1 MKILIT
7 EEQLD
12 DVRKKLLRKIWS
24 VKPYFEE
31 AYLISVGIKN
41 DWNAR
46 DKAIGWFAE
55 FLGDE
60 VIDKRLEEIFGG
72 YNLRVDN
79 CGSYN
84 FEFDIVDYTL
94 YDENEGMGKDFVH
107 LVLEVD
113 CKVDVGRGTV
123 VIDGEEMSLDVAIQ
137 NEEYGWEVSGEV
149 VGCIS
154 DYISKEFNLL
164 TTTGIGQIEV
174 NLVS

>member
-31 AYLISVGIKN
+31 AYLTSVGIKGWR
-41 DWNAR
+41 DR
-46 DKAIGWFAE
+46 DKAMGWFSE
-55 FLGDE
+55 FIGDE
-60 VIDKRLEEIFGG
+60 VIDKILEEKLGG
-72 YNLRVDN
+72 YNLRVE
-79 CGSYN
+79 CGTYD
-84 FEFDIVDYTL
+84 FEFDIVDYSL
-94 YDENEGMGKDFVH
+94 YSETVGMDKEYVQ
-107 LVLEVD
+107 LILEVD
-113 CKVDVGRGTV
+113 CKVDVVRGTV
-123 VIDGEEMSLDVAIQ
+123 VIDGEEMSLDDALH

>member
-31 AYLISVGIKN
+31 AYLTSVGIKGWR
-41 DWNAR
+41 DR
-46 DKAIGWFAE
+46 DKAMGWFSE
-55 FLGDE
+55 FIGDE
-60 VIDKRLEEIFGG
+60 VIDKILEEKLGG
-72 YNLRVDN
+72 YNLRVE
-79 CGSYN
+79 CGTYD
-84 FEFDIVDYTL
+84 FEFDIVDYSL
-94 YDENEGMGKDFVH
+94 YGEKVGMDKEFVQ
-107 LVLEVD
+107 LILEVD
-113 CKVDVGRGTV
+113 CKVDIMRGTV
-123 VIDGEEMSLDVAIQ
+123 VIDGEDMSLKDALG
-137 NEEYGWEVSGEV
+137 NDEYGWEVSGEV

>member
-31 AYLISVGIKN
+31 AYLTSVGIKGWR
-41 DWNAR
+41 DR
-46 DKAIGWFAE
+46 DKAMGWFSE
-55 FLGDE
+55 FIGDE
-60 VIDKRLEEIFGG
+60 VIDKILEEKLGG
-72 YNLRVDN
+72 YNLRVNN
-79 CGSYN
+79 CGTYD
-84 FEFDIVDYTL
+84 FEFDIIDYSL
-94 YDENEGMGKDFVH
+94 YDQNHGTDEIIY

-113 CKVDVGRGTV
+113 CKVDTKRGSV
-123 VIDGEEMSLDVAIQ
+123 EIDGEEMSVEDALH

-149 VGCIS
+149 IGCIS
-154 DYISKEFNLL
+154 DYLYREFNLL
-164 TTTGIGQIEV
+164 RTTGIGHFEV

>member
-31 AYLISVGIKN
+31 AYLTSVGIKGWR
-41 DWNAR
+41 DR
-46 DKAIGWFAE
+46 DKAMGWFSE
-55 FLGDE
+55 FIGDE
-60 VIDKRLEEIFGG
+60 VIDKILEEKLGG
-72 YNLRVDN
+72 YNLRVE
-79 CGSYN
+79 CGTYD
-84 FEFDIVDYTL
+84 FEFDIVDYSL
-94 YDENEGMGKDFVH
+94 YDEKVGMDKEFVQ
-107 LVLEVD
+107 LILEVD
-113 CKVDVGRGTV
+113 CKVDIMRGTV
-123 VIDGEEMSLDVAIQ
+123 VIDGEDMSLKDALG
-137 NEEYGWEVSGEV
+137 NDEYGEVSGEV